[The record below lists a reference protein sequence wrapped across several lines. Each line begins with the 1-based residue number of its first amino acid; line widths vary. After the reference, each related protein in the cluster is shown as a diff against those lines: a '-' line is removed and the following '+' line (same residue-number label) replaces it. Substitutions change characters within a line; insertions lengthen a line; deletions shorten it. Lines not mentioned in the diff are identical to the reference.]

1 MNQHYLVTE
10 IWVND
15 IDDDVF
21 SVWSH
26 HSSVVHAIDEAVHA
40 YGEYEEK
47 YHLAQTLVK
56 HQELVQTEAE
66 ILVIH

>member
-1 MNQHYLVTE
+1 MSHKDLVTE
-10 IWVND
+10 IGVNN

-26 HSSVVHAIDEAVHA
+26 HFSVGHIIDKAVHA
-40 YGEYEEK
+40 YGEYEAR

-56 HQELVQTEAE
+56 DQELVQTLAQTW
-66 ILVIH
+66 